1 MSNDM
6 DISMIPEKLTDLEQW
21 ICWQTAKRDG
31 KETKI
36 PIKPYHTNGTPNA
49 SATEPGNWRDLETAL
64 AFHESDRV
72 QTDGIGFVFTS
83 DTPIVGVDLDGC
95 RDSASGD
102 LASWARDIVDR
113 LDSYTEVSPSGSG
126 IHILV
131 EGKLPP
137 GRNRRGDVEMY
148 DEARF
153 FTVTTDH
160 LDGTPAS
167 LERRQ
172 DALLGVHYEYVQSP
186 PEADSSVID
195 LEEATDGAAGC
206 DTLGSNSTSP
216 AEDDDSENANSERLA
231 LGSDSALYARYGLDY
246 PAIDDPG
253 LEAALHGLSPSAL
266 PSPLPTSMD
275 EIAGPGVDLDDETL
289 LERATDSK
297 SGDIIGALYEGREE
311 LWMGRDS
318 RYPSQSEAD
327 MGLCFYLGFWT
338 GGDPER
344 MDRLFRD
351 SGLMRGKWDRVH
363 FANGAKYGEVCLART
378 LLQVDDYYT
387 PPTEPSGLSGSESSG
402 ASPQS
407 GGRHEGDSASTETID
422 SQAVEDAQR
431 LATKVQHQ
439 QRELQRQRERIEELE
454 TEIQQY
460 RRILGIPSVSSTEDD
475 DGNVTAS
482 AARSQPTSDITGPPS
497 EDGTATTPSGLDP
510 DGGVSRHSDQAD
522 TPPDESGITN
532 RLRRW
537 FS

>member
-1 MSNDM
+1 MSSDI
-6 DISMIPEKLTDLEQW
+6 DISLIPEKLIDLEQW
-21 ICWQTAKRDG
+21 ICWQTAERDG

-49 SATEPGNWRDLETAL
+49 SATEPSNWRDLETAS

-72 QTDGIGFVFTS
+72 RTDGIGFVFTS

-95 RDSASGD
+95 RDSASGE
-102 LASWARDIVDR
+102 LAAWARDIVDR

-131 EGKLPP
+131 EGELPL

-172 DALLGVHYEYVQSP
+172 DALLGVHYEYVQVSP
-186 PEADSSVID
+186 DVDSSVID
-195 LEEATDGAAGC
+195 LEEATDGAAES
-206 DTLGSNSTSP
+206 DTPKYEPNPP
-216 AEDDDSENANSERLA
+216 AADGDSDDTNTERLA

-246 PAIDDPG
+246 PTIEDPG

-266 PSPLPTSMD
+266 PSTLPTSME
-275 EIAGPGVDLDDETL
+275 EIAGPGVDLDDQTL
-289 LERATDSK
+289 LDRAMDSK
-297 SGDIIGALYEGREE
+297 SGDIIEALYEGRDE

-344 MDRLFRD
+344 MDRLFRA

-363 FANGAKYGEVCLART
+363 FANGATYGEVCLART

-387 PPTEPSGLSGSESSG
+387 PPTESSESSDSRSAG
-402 ASPQS
+402 ASLQS
-407 GGRHEGDSASTETID
+407 GGGHEGDSASTETID

-439 QRELQRQRERIEELE
+439 QRELRRQRERIEELE
-454 TEIQQY
+454 TKIQQY
-460 RRILGIPSVSSTEDD
+460 RRILGIQSRPSTKDD
-475 DGNVTAS
+475 GGNVTAF
-482 AARSQPTSDITGPPS
+482 AARSQRSSDITGPTS
-497 EDGTATTPSGLDP
+497 EYGTGTTPSELD
-510 DGGVSRHSDQAD
+510 SDCEDRQPPEQAD
-522 TPPDESGITN
+522 APPEESGITN

>member
-1 MSNDM
+1 MSNDI
-6 DISMIPEKLTDLEQW
+6 DISTIPEKLTEFEQW
-21 ICWQTAKRDG
+21 ICWQTAERDG

-49 SATEPGNWRDLETAL
+49 SATEPANWRDLKTAL

-72 QTDGIGFVFTS
+72 RTDGIGFVFTS

-95 RDSASGD
+95 RDSASGE
-102 LASWARDIVDR
+102 LTAWARDIVDR

-131 EGKLPP
+131 EGELPP

-160 LDGTPAS
+160 LNGTPTS

-172 DALLGVHYEYVQSP
+172 DALLGVHYEYVQASP
-186 PEADSSVID
+186 DADSSVID
-195 LEEATDGAAGC
+195 LEEATDGAAES
-206 DTLGSNSTSP
+206 DTSKSEPNSS
-216 AEDDDSENANSERLA
+216 AADDDSEDTSPERLA

-246 PAIDDPG
+246 PTIEDPG

-266 PSPLPTSMD
+266 PSALPTSME
-275 EIAGPGVDLDDETL
+275 EIAGPGVDLDDQTL
-289 LERATDSK
+289 LRRAMDSK
-297 SGDIIGALYEGREE
+297 SGDIIEALYEGREE

-363 FANGAKYGEVCLART
+363 FANGATYGEVCLART

-387 PPTEPSGLSGSESSG
+387 PSTESSG
-402 ASPQS
+402 SSDSKSSGNSLQS
-407 GGRHEGDSASTETID
+407 GDRHEGDSASTETID

-439 QRELQRQRERIEELE
+439 QRELRRQRERIEELE
-454 TEIQQY
+454 TMIQQY
-460 RRILGIPSVSSTEDD
+460 RRILGIQSSPSTEDD
-475 DGNVTAS
+475 DRNVTAS
-482 AARSQPTSDITGPPS
+482 AARSQQTSDITGPPS
-497 EDGTATTPSGLDP
+497 EHGTATTPSELGS
-510 DGGVSRHSDQAD
+510 DGEVIRPSGQPD